1 MCHKSIYMAPLTEKQ
16 QQAYGLF
23 FNTDKNST
31 EIADILDVNRKTVY
45 LWIKNGKWAEMKRAA
60 NVAPGMIL
68 LDVYGHIGA
77 INNKIRQREPD
88 DRIPTMEEVEK
99 LRKLLGMVKNINKN
113 HIGAYME
120 SFTEL
125 VRFIGGTDEVL
136 SWKVAEYAKRYVRGN
151 FGDMEFE
158 TSVKSK
164 KQVAWVKENLAA
176 EEERETE
183 LSSERETE
191 RRAEVS
197 SERETERRAE
207 GNSERERERRAEAFP
222 GRGTEGIDEEELEL
236 EPEMQVENS
245 NDNWEYGTIW
255 GDDGAMMG
263 QREATEFYNHEVLE
277 TATVANLELVGENS
291 GSGFSTKKIFGAFGA
306 MTTET
311 EEECEEETRHNNI
324 MKQAEALAAKFGYTL
339 PAAKP
344 KPKNE
349 FELTI
354 NGYWTEDNV
363 YGLPDIPGIY
373 AMYECETDKKTYYT
387 KPIKLLAIGESH
399 NIKADVYQLLKN
411 TLDTENPNRVTPQPG
426 WRGVVPPGHDICFS
440 YIKCE
445 FSDLNRLAT
454 ALIENINPPFNK
466 PLTQF
471 NYPKTTIVT
480 FGQNLLFPKVI
491 SKQNLAA

>member
-45 LWIKNGKWAEMKRAA
+45 LWIKNGKWEEMKLAA

-77 INNKIRQREPD
+77 INNKIRQREAD

-113 HIGAYME
+113 HIGSYME

-125 VRFIGGTDEVL
+125 VRFIGGTDEVQ

-151 FGDMEFE
+151 FGDMEME

-164 KQVAWVKENLAA
+164 KQVAWVKENLSNI
-176 EEERETE
+176 EEEE
-183 LSSERETE
+183 
-191 RRAEVS
+191 
-197 SERETERRAE
+197 
-207 GNSERERERRAEAFP
+207 NSEGETERRAEAFP
-222 GRGTEGIDEEELEL
+222 ERETEQRAEAFPERETEQGEEGIEYEEIDEEQ
-236 EPEMQVENS
+236 EMEVEIGNE
-245 NDNWEYGTIW
+245 NWEYGTIW

-263 QREATEFYNHEVLE
+263 QREAMDFYNQEVPE
-277 TATVANLELVGENS
+277 AATVVDLELVGENS
-291 GSGFSTKKIFGAFGA
+291 GSGFSSEKTIGAFGT
-306 MTTET
+306 MSIET
-311 EEECEEETRHNNI
+311 EEETRHNNI
-324 MKQAEALAAKFGYTL
+324 LKQAEALALKFGYTL
-339 PAAKP
+339 PEAKP

-349 FELTI
+349 FGLTV

-373 AMYECETDKKTYYT
+373 AMYECETDHKTYYT

-399 NIKADVYQLLKN
+399 NIKADVYKLLEN
-411 TLDTENPNRVTPQPG
+411 TLDTQNPNLVSPQQG
-426 WRGVVPPGHDICFS
+426 WRGAVAPGRDICFS

-454 ALIENINPPFNK
+454 ALVENMNPPFNK
-466 PLTQF
+466 PIVQF
-471 NYPKTTIVT
+471 NYAKTTIVT

-491 SKQNLAA
+491 RKQKLAA

>member
-1 MCHKSIYMAPLTEKQ
+1 MAPLTEKQ

-45 LWIKNGKWAEMKRAA
+45 LWIKNGKWEEMKRAA
-60 NVAPGMIL
+60 NVTPGMIL

-77 INNKIRQREPD
+77 INNKIRLREPD
-88 DRIPTMEEVEK
+88 DQIPTMEEVEK

-164 KQVAWVKENLAA
+164 KQVAWVKENLTNI
-176 EEERETE
+176 EEEEN
-183 LSSERETE
+183 SERETE
-191 RRAEVS
+191 RRAEAN
-197 SERETERRAE
+197 SERETEL
-207 GNSERERERRAEAFP
+207 NSEGETEQRA
-222 GRGTEGIDEEELEL
+222 EGIDEEESEF
-236 EPEMQVENS
+236 EPEMQVEIGNE
-245 NDNWEYGTIW
+245 NWEYGTMW
-255 GDDGAMMG
+255 GHDGAMLR
-263 QREATEFYNHEVLE
+263 QSEAMEFYNQEE
-277 TATVANLELVGENS
+277 PEPATVAELELVGENS
-291 GSGFSTKKIFGAFGA
+291 DSEFLSEKIFGAFGA
-306 MTTET
+306 MTAET
-311 EEECEEETRHNNI
+311 EEETLPNNS

-339 PAAKP
+339 PQSKT

-349 FELTI
+349 FGLTI

-373 AMYECETDKKTYYT
+373 AMYECQTDHKTYYT

-399 NIKADVYQLLKN
+399 NIKADVYQLLEN
-411 TLDTENPNRVTPQPG
+411 TLDTENPNMVTPQPG
-426 WRGVVPPGHDICFS
+426 WRGTITPGHYICFS

-445 FSDLNRLAT
+445 LHDLNRLAT
-454 ALIENINPPFNK
+454 ALIENMNPPFNK
-466 PLTQF
+466 TLTQF

-491 SKQNLAA
+491 RNQKLAA